1 MIRPSF
7 VNAGRLLR
15 KIGIVEGCPW
25 LVQCIEMHDGESQH
39 FGAPVFKR
47 AEYALHELD
56 RLVHRHPDSDELA
69 RLLRQIR
76 ARHSEREMDGVS
88 LMLTEASQEKLPCM
102 QAVTWQ
108 PGRTWW
114 AGGWEGLGVSL
125 GPV

>member
-1 MIRPSF
+1 MYQSLHRDRSIKAWCCICSGDTQKF
-7 VNAGRLLR
+7 EEANSTTNTGLS
-15 KIGIVEGCPW
+15 
-25 LVQCIEMHDGESQH
+25 IEMHDGESQH

-108 PGRTWW
+108 PGRTW
-114 AGGWEGLGVSL
+114 
-125 GPV
+125 